1 MRRNIKDQLELGISI
16 LQHVESQLN
25 RADSKAQFTFT
36 LDTLLI
42 ASSAFFGQ
50 GVTSNA
56 ALSSTGP
63 FLYLVATLSAAV
75 FFALF
80 ISTIYALLA
89 VIPRLTPKKNAR
101 NNIFYFGNIVQLK
114 REDFVE
120 DYLDKS
126 QGEIQKML
134 MSEVYDLSIIAERK
148 FSLVRVSH
156 IFLFISLGFWS
167 ILQTILV
174 LIP

>member
-75 FFALF
+75 FFTLF

-89 VIPRLTPKKNAR
+89 VIPRLTPKKNAH

>member
-1 MRRNIKDQLELGISI
+1 MRRNIKDPLELGISI

-50 GVTSNA
+50 GVPGNA
-56 ALSSTGP
+56 ALSRTMP
-63 FLYLVATLSAAV
+63 FLYLVAALSASV

-80 ISTIYALLA
+80 ISTVYALLA
-89 VIPRLTPKKNAR
+89 VIPRLTPKMNAR

-114 REDFVE
+114 RGDFVE
-120 DYLDKS
+120 DYFDKS
-126 QGEIQKML
+126 QVEIQKML

-174 LIP
+174 LMP